1 MYIFQV
7 EMTWG
12 PSVLAAIRL
21 WGLDGLHGL
30 PATGIHYIM
39 AASLPKPKW
48 KLDKAQSVDHY
59 NE

>member
-1 MYIFQV
+1 
-7 EMTWG
+7 MTWG